1 MEEKKLKEVM
11 DKVHI
16 KKEME
21 EEILKNVMNFKKENE
36 QAGKNKGKIK
46 MAGWQRKAAVAAIAL
61 AVAGV
66 GGITT
71 YAIIGNPVQ
80 DRMESMTDEEQ
91 KALIKE
97 IDESTADATTYSR
110 DFTKNELARRREL
123 TIAYNK
129 GRFPKKAIKRVE
141 SEEQVDKDTL
151 CCNPATGYVYF
162 PDRELTDEEF
172 LQIIDYNHKVDYA
185 LQERAEKEF
194 PEYTRKEE
202 REAAKKQIKE
212 EGGISEEEAIA
223 KAKQY
228 LKTEYGQD
236 SDGMEL
242 DCTACLPE
250 EAAIFTDEKL
260 LDGKPVYHV
269 IYSIQC
275 VENYYFVI
283 SSKDGNLLAS
293 DLSKASEYE

>member
-21 EEILKNVMNFKKENE
+21 EEIMKNVMNFKKENE
-36 QAGKNKGKIK
+36 QAGKKVRGRKT
-46 MAGWQRKAAVAAIAL
+46 GWQRKAAAAAITL
-61 AVAGV
+61 AVVGV

-71 YAIIGNPVQ
+71 YAIVENPIKA
-80 DRMESMTDEEQ
+80 RMESMANEE
-91 KALIKE
+91 KEALLKE
-97 IDESTADATTYSR
+97 IDESTVEATIYSR
-110 DFTKNELARRREL
+110 DFTKNELARQREL

-129 GRFPKKAIKRVE
+129 GRFPKKTIKRVE

-151 CCNPATGYVYF
+151 CCNPTTGYVYF

-172 LQIIDYNHKVDYA
+172 LQMIDYNHKVDYV
-185 LQERAEKEF
+185 LRERVEKEF
-194 PEYTRKEE
+194 PESVRDDEGP
-202 REAAKKQIKE
+202 AKKQIKE

-242 DCTACLPE
+242 ECAAYLPE
-250 EAAIFTDEKL
+250 VAADFTDEKL

-269 IYSIQC
+269 IYYIQS
-275 VENYYFVI
+275 VEKYYFVI
-283 SSKDGNLLAS
+283 SSKDGTLLSSGLSRVS
-293 DLSKASEYE
+293 DLEE